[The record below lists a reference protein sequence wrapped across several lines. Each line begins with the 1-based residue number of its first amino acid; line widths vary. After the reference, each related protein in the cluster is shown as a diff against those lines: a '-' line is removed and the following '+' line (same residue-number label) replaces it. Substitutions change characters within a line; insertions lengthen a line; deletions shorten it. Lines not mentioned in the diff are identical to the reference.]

1 MNHPSQGDGI
11 RLPADSAFGIFVAPC
26 NFMKTRHRIL
36 IVDEAGF
43 SRVCS
48 SILAGQGFHA
58 ECVILDEWG
67 VSSRFIKNVSL
78 LITSYPYGTQV
89 LKMMHGSPVPVI
101 VLADYTGNEIIEI
114 LEGLENSYC
123 MVKPINYERFT
134 LLVKNLVNETCFQQG
149 GYSIV

>member
-1 MNHPSQGDGI
+1 
-11 RLPADSAFGIFVAPC
+11 
-26 NFMKTRHRIL
+26 MKTRDKIL

-58 ECVILDEWG
+58 ECMIREEWG
-67 VSSRFIKNVSL
+67 TSPRCIKKVSL
-78 LITSYPYGTQV
+78 LITSYPYGAQV
-89 LKMMHGSPVPVI
+89 LKMMHGLSVPVI
-101 VLADYTGNEIIEI
+101 VLADYTGKDIIDI

-134 LLVKNLVNETCFQQG
+134 LLVKNLVNETCFHGG